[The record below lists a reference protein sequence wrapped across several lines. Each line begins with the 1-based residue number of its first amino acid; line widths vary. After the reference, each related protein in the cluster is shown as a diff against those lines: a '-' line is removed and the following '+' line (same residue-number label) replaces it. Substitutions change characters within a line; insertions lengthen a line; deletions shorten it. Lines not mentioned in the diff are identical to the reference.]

1 MPLLFRQLSVVL
13 QDEPFIYLGRSRRA
27 SEALRVF
34 NGESIFNAPEA
45 PTVLATLVLPTC
57 RLGNLLKHRMPQ
69 VSSGF
74 NQRNNPLSLLFALQS
89 SASLLSFLPVEGR
102 SSSCPLPFF
111 IFLNIARRA

>member
-1 MPLLFRQLSVVL
+1 MNHS
-13 QDEPFIYLGRSRRA
+13 FIWGRSRRA
-27 SEALRVF
+27 SEALRAF

-45 PTVLATLVLPTC
+45 PTVLTILASASDM

-111 IFLNIARRA
+111 IFF